1 MTDFVQ
7 HQLFRP
13 YIIKSCIEEEDE
25 NSVWQW
31 RAESFLAWQ
40 WQLPAAGR
48 DGTWTVRTVSRLM
61 WMCGDIFAAQQLW
74 RGLLLTTGH
83 LSSLHPVVVGW
94 VLGVGD
100 CVGGAGGGMGR
111 PPGDARRQLCAG
123 LCECLCLVL
132 QFSSVGVGT
141 VWGWWFFSRIWVE

>member
-1 MTDFVQ
+1 VTDFVQ

-83 LSSLHPVVVGW
+83 LSSLHPVVVGAGDVSW
-94 VLGVGD
+94 GSRVLIDV
-100 CVGGAGGGMGR
+100 
-111 PPGDARRQLCAG
+111 LSS
-123 LCECLCLVL
+123 ECR
-132 QFSSVGVGT
+132 FSAV
-141 VWGWWFFSRIWVE
+141 